1 MTKRKA
7 GTVQVQ
13 EEANSTEEQVQPTRV
28 DMLEA
33 FTELVAE
40 RYGYFTARRLTQQDM
55 SEKCKAELEA
65 VNAKRKA
72 MNENIEKLLEAEDE
86 EARTNYKAQ
95 AKDLKTLKEEADI
108 AKKPFLEKIK
118 PLSTAQKYCDSV
130 AIPDFLKELGHP
142 VQPVFKLSDWMNKAL
157 EQSKQKKKK

>member
-7 GTVQVQ
+7 ETVQIQ
-13 EEANSTEEQVQPTRV
+13 EEAEVEVQPTKM

-33 FTELVAE
+33 FAELVAE

-55 SEKCKAELEA
+55 SEKCKAEMEA

-72 MNENIEKLLEAEDE
+72 MNENIEKLLEAENE
-86 EARTNYKAQ
+86 EARTAIHAQ
-95 AKDLKTLKEEADI
+95 AKDLKTLKEEADTV
-108 AKKPFLEKIK
+108 KKPFLEKIK
-118 PLSTAQKYCDSV
+118 PLSQAQKYCDSI

-142 VQPVFKLSDWMNKAL
+142 VQPRFSVSDWMSKAL

>member
-7 GTVQVQ
+7 ETVQIQ
-13 EEANSTEEQVQPTRV
+13 EEAEVEVQPTKM

-33 FTELVAE
+33 FAELVAE

-55 SEKCKAELEA
+55 SEKCKAEMEA

-72 MNENIEKLLEAEDE
+72 MNENIEKLLEAENE
-86 EARTNYKAQ
+86 EARTAIHVQ
-95 AKDLKTLKEEADI
+95 AKDLKTLKEEADT
-108 AKKPFLEKIK
+108 AKKPYLEKIK
-118 PLSTAQKYCDSV
+118 PLSQAQKYCDSI

-142 VQPVFKLSDWMNKAL
+142 VQPRFSVSDWMSKAL